1 MDASRSFVGID
12 ADLWTAMG
20 AFAGPLLAV
29 LLGLWVFRIQQ
40 QSQYASQRFLADG
53 IQKLFGTLST
63 LLSIHLLNY
72 QIGSYIIRSLKTYEL
87 GHPLAPK
94 AHEIPRFLG
103 LELDSL
109 PIDSVLPVQ
118 ELIGDQVV
126 LDWVMLAASDV
137 TLEAKEGEFQIRQ
150 PVAAYYRSDP
160 ETTRLDVDE
169 ADRRLKLILEGWNS
183 RLSTHFALLDGLH
196 DLASHVAKK
205 RPWTVQGYYTV
216 WKRSEIGKIREK
228 MRRGYE
234 AAQKAHEDTD
244 DTLKSGGAAKR
255 SAAHPHRL

>member
-12 ADLWTAMG
+12 ADLWTAMA

-29 LLGLWVFRIQQ
+29 LLGLGVFRIQQ

-53 IQKLFGTLST
+53 VQKLYGTLST

-87 GHPLAPK
+87 GHPLAPN
-94 AHEIPRFLG
+94 ADEIPRFLG

-118 ELIGDQVV
+118 ELIGDRVV
-126 LDWVMLAASDV
+126 LDWVILAASDV

-150 PVAAYYRSDP
+150 PVAAYYRSDSQ
-160 ETTRLDVDE
+160 TTKLDVHE

-183 RLSTHFALLDGLH
+183 RVSAHFALVDRLN
-196 DLASHVAKK
+196 DLAAHVARK
-205 RPWTVQGYYTV
+205 RPWTVRGYYAL
-216 WKRSEIGKIREK
+216 WKRSEIDKIREE

-234 AAQKAHEDTD
+234 VAQKAHEDTD
-244 DTLKSGGAAKR
+244 AALKSGGA
-255 SAAHPHRL
+255 